1 MNVKNS
7 IVFAFQKRLLPLL
20 AVALLC
26 NMALFADL
34 AFPTLSVGQPSVSPT
49 SLKPGETGIITV
61 SITNSLSSTSTSSS
75 GTTTSTTSALQD
87 VQVFF
92 SAVEGIA
99 FTAASPIVVG
109 SISSGSAIPVSIPFK
124 VLANAKGGTV
134 GVPLYVSEKDN
145 PALKTVVAV
154 VSISNPAVL
163 TISSDK
169 QTIFSA
175 DTVRLTI
182 RNNGGAAERATLT
195 IPSGSGFSLIGT
207 SQIYLG
213 TLSNST
219 TADVPIDAS
228 SADAGV
234 NNVPFLLTY
243 QQEGGS
249 EVNVTKYL
257 TLSVKKE
264 SEDLVF
270 TQVGKVI
277 ASQDNNVGIKV
288 KNNGKTLS
296 NFRIFWV
303 DSELKAKESNQA
315 RLGDLASG
323 GTADASF
330 LVRADA
336 APGVH
341 DASLKIAWTDA
352 GVDKEE
358 TLTMPIVV
366 TSDADVA
373 IYVDAKPAPI
383 VSGGEHTL
391 SVLASN
397 IGSYKIL
404 NVEVELADSPAFQV
418 LNAQKSQYIGGLE
431 ADDFSTVQ
439 YKVRFNKV
447 ASGSYPL
454 TIMVKYKD
462 QSGVWVSKE
471 QTVQIN
477 VRSPEDVAP
486 AGNGNG
492 SVLPIVGLV
501 VLAGAGYW
509 DFRMRKPSKTAK

>member
-1 MNVKNS
+1 MKNGL
-7 IVFAFQKRLLPLL
+7 VFAVTLL
-20 AVALLC
+20 ALA
-26 NMALFADL
+26 AL
-34 AFPTLSVGQPSVSPT
+34 AFPTLSVGQPSVTPASV
-49 SLKPGETGIITV
+49 KPGETGIITV
-61 SITNSLSSTSTSSS
+61 SITNSLSSTSTTSS
-75 GTTTSTTSALQD
+75 GTTTSTTSALND

-92 SAVEGIA
+92 SAVEGIV
-99 FTAASPIVVG
+99 FTANSPIVVG
-109 SISSGSAIPVSIPFK
+109 TISSGSIIPVSIPFK
-124 VLANAKGGTV
+124 VTPNAKGGTV

-154 VSISNPAVL
+154 ISVSNPAVL

-175 DTVRLTI
+175 DTVKLTI
-182 RNNGGAAERATLT
+182 TNNGGTAGRATLS
-195 IPSGSGFSLIGT
+195 IPDGSGFALIGA
-207 SQIYLG
+207 SSIYLG
-213 TLSNST
+213 ALSNST
-219 TADVPIDAS
+219 TVDVPIDAS
-228 SADAGV
+228 QADAGI
-234 NNVPFLLTY
+234 NNVPFLFSY

-257 TLSVKKE
+257 SLSVKKE

-277 ASQDNNVGIKV
+277 ASQDNNVEIKV
-288 KNNGKTLS
+288 KNNGKALS
-296 NFRIFWV
+296 NFRIFWA

-315 RLGDLASG
+315 RLGDLPAG
-323 GTADASF
+323 GTADAVF

-358 TLTMPIVV
+358 TLTVPIVV

-373 IYVDAKPAPI
+373 IFVDAKPAPI

-391 SVLASN
+391 SVLVSN

-404 NVEVELADSPAFQV
+404 NVEVEIADSPDFQV
-418 LNAQKSQYIGGLE
+418 LNAQKTQYIGGLE

-454 TIMVKYKD
+454 TIKVKYKD
-462 QSGVWVSKE
+462 QSGIWVNKDSE
-471 QTVQIN
+471 LQIN

-486 AGNGNG
+486 ANGGNGAI
-492 SVLPIVGLV
+492 LPIAGLV

-509 DFRMRKPSKTAK
+509 YFRMRRTSRSSTAGDRTK